1 MQLAQDKFW
10 PWATPQLLLLF
21 PWHWQSEFSQFY
33 HPHNL
38 FVAVIMASLCGF
50 RSSKKPWHV
59 QYYVQLPG
67 LAPHP
72 LPLDHLPPGPSTDQ
86 QSVQQNVSKTSRD
99 QCLALGILLSDTHGF
114 LIHCSLNGVQAE
126 HHKNAELASEKKTH
140 SAGEVQ
146 LFEWLEWQFLGEKN
160 SNKLLV
166 SKKLPSQSEIFTLS
180 WHSPRASKPLLGS
193 AKCKP
198 CLGMRLRVVG
208 IPPWLQAA
216 HHITFYVDVH
226 GSWVLKHFGGLI
238 YLAHAYFS
246 TKKVLR
252 GCLRRSQSLI
262 YDNVVYLGP
271 WLRSSI
277 LLFTHGLTDCL
288 GWGISPHMDRSKRT
302 CPPGLLLRLPLR
314 YQAFASVAPSWQIQI
329 MKGFAFPDCI
339 PFSIGVLRA
348 NQKTWDFLHSV
359 ANIKL
364 DSCQKKCNIFESALL
379 SKKRLLC
386 CCPHHHLLLQG

>member
-38 FVAVIMASLCGF
+38 FVAVIMAPSCGF
-50 RSSKKPWHV
+50 RSSRKTWHV

-99 QCLALGILLSDTHGF
+99 QCLALAILLSDTHGF

-126 HHKNAELASEKKTH
+126 HKNAELASEKNTLNRW
-140 SAGEVQ
+140 SANV
-146 LFEWLEWQFLGEKN
+146 WMTRMTVSWWKK
-160 SNKLLV
+160 SSKKLLV
-166 SKKLPSQSEIFTLS
+166 SKKLLSQSKILTLS

-208 IPPWLQAA
+208 IPPWLQPA
-216 HHITFYVDVH
+216 HHTTLHIDVH
-226 GSWVLKHFGGLI
+226 GSWVWKHFGGLI
-238 YLAHAYFS
+238 YLDHAYFS

-262 YDNVVYLGP
+262 YDNVVVYLGP

-339 PFSIGVLRA
+339 PFSIGVSRA
-348 NQKTWDFLHSV
+348 YQKTRDVLHSV
-359 ANIKL
+359 ANIEL
-364 DSCQKKCNIFESALL
+364 DIFESTRL
-379 SKKRLLC
+379 SWKKTLLLC